1 MISATARLRYFF
13 RPFRRVAY
21 QHAPSIEELYVTR
34 RSRSPQITRLWRRF
48 IRALAESVRR

>member
-1 MISATARLRYFF
+1 MISAAARLRYFF